1 MKQSASCKTWR
12 VTAVSADGM
21 SGAVL
26 TNERRHVVLC
36 VLIYAGQPTVDL
48 WLLDRHNASPPIH
61 RRQIIG
67 DVTIPYVILASHT
80 LYRV

>member
-1 MKQSASCKTWR
+1 LATYVEWVTMKQSAGCKTWR

-36 VLIYAGQPTVDL
+36 VLIYAGQP
-48 WLLDRHNASPPIH
+48 SI
-61 RRQIIG
+61 
-67 DVTIPYVILASHT
+67 
-80 LYRV
+80 